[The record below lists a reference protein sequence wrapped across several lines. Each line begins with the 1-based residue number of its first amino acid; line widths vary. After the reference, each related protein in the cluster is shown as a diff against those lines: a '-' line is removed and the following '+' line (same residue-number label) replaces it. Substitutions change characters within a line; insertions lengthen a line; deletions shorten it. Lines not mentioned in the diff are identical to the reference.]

1 MIEMPQHQNTQRI
14 LTPLAFVV
22 IHKLVQGKLKH
33 YHCFILHFDLHKA
46 FAANFTINVLHLTNS
61 LSNCSKAFFAVI
73 ENDDFK
79 MFCGHHAA
87 TQVYSKYNECQIKLY
102 VAILAVYF
110 LSLDFSVSK
119 KGHTTYLHSF
129 PLKHV
134 LSLLTNQFEKVSHTF
149 FTITVNK
156 YQHILF
162 ICENCLENQNIKIT
176 VHDGPGIRSRII
188 GLQQQQPASSS
199 FLSFVEVYY
208 TLSNIIFDETHL
220 LSIIQFC
227 AKQLPISSTIQIKE
241 TEQVITLVNS
251 TKIPFHIFFFSN
263 ADTQIN
269 ISVINISHRLIGE
282 SQIIKGYNIN
292 IYSCRYA
299 GILSMEKL
307 ANYKE
312 ESLTL
317 CARENIQRNF
327 YSFNSSLSLLAYS
340 FANYGTVNATC
351 FVSGTRC
358 RAIPFNTCC
367 LKHENFA
374 KVIYTKMVIPS
385 NVFQSVFQINSGQG
399 HNPIRYQFKI
409 SENMCIILRVNEK
422 TLTTSDDELLVWTHT
437 CGSVRHPLIQPLVLN
452 SKLTVQYKVTGFV
465 DNDPLSKNFPEH
477 FVFKGEIQRQN
488 FCYFVQ
494 GIKICV
500 EDFHIQ
506 INTRTTM
513 CEGNTWLCLLQRQ
526 TVGIERQAD
535 KFEWFVEY
543 THDPDQKL
551 SSKATGKGF
560 NLGLGLYTRSWFDI
574 EIVVS
579 ENTTREEN
587 GLQVL
592 YPLNIHNMVDCFFE

>member
-1 MIEMPQHQNTQRI
+1 MIKMPQHQNTQRI

-22 IHKLVQGKLKH
+22 IHKLVEEKLKD
-33 YHCFILHFDLHKA
+33 YYCFILDFVLHKA
-46 FAANFTINVLHLTNS
+46 FAANFTINVLHLTKS

-73 ENDDFK
+73 ENHDFK

-87 TQVYSKYNECQIKLY
+87 TQVYSKHNECHIKLY
-102 VAILAVYF
+102 VEILPVYF

-119 KGHTTYLHSF
+119 KGHTTYLYSF

-134 LSLLTNQFEKVSHTF
+134 LSLITNQFEKVSHTF

-162 ICENCLENQNIKIT
+162 ICKNCLENQNIRIT
-176 VHDGPGIRSRII
+176 VHDGPGIRSRKI

-199 FLSFVEVYY
+199 FLSFVEMHY
-208 TLSNIIFDETHL
+208 TLSNIMFDKTHL

-227 AKQLPISSTIQIKE
+227 AKHLPTSSTIQIKE
-241 TEQVITLVNS
+241 TELVTSVVNS
-251 TKIPFHIFFFSN
+251 TKMPLHIFYFSD

-269 ISVINISHRLIGE
+269 ISVITISHKLIDE
-282 SQIIKGYNIN
+282 SQSIKGYNLD
-292 IYSCRYA
+292 IYYCRCA
-299 GILSMEKL
+299 GILSVEKL
-307 ANYKE
+307 ANYNE
-312 ESLTL
+312 ESFTL

-327 YSFNSSLSLLAYS
+327 YSFNSSLSLVAYS

-351 FVSGTRC
+351 LVSGTRC

-374 KVIYTKMVIPS
+374 KVIHTEMVIPS
-385 NVFQSVFQINSGQG
+385 NVFQSVFEINSGQG
-399 HNPIRYQFKI
+399 HNAGRYQFKI
-409 SENMCIILRVNEK
+409 PENECIILRVNEK
-422 TLTTSDDELLVWTHT
+422 TLTKSHDELLKWKDA

-452 SKLTVQYKVTGFV
+452 SKLTAQYKVTGFI
-465 DNDPLSKNFPEH
+465 DNDPLSNNVPEH
-477 FVFKGEIQRQN
+477 FIFKGEVQKQN

-494 GIKICV
+494 GIKSCV
-500 EDFHIQ
+500 EDFPIQ
-506 INTRTTM
+506 INTRTIM
-513 CEGNTWLCLLQRQ
+513 CEGNAWLCLLQRQ

-543 THDPDQKL
+543 THDPDQKH
-551 SSKATGKGF
+551 SSKAKWKGF
-560 NLGLGLYTRSWFDI
+560 NLGLGLFTRSWFDI
-574 EIVVS
+574 EMVIY

-587 GLQVL
+587 SLQVL
-592 YPLNIHNMVDCFFE
+592 YPLNIHKMVDCFFE